1 MAEDGLWPLHSQ
13 TTMVLAGD
21 FGSNQEPQDPKLP
34 ILRENGKSVVLQD
47 LFIDGPPDSAYRK
60 EIIGQSEQNRV
71 IMVRAAPATGKPQV
85 MMMRV
90 PTDAPKASKV
100 KMMQAPAT
108 AVPQVKID
116 RKSTR

>member
-1 MAEDGLWPLHSQ
+1 
-13 TTMVLAGD
+13 MVLAGD

-85 MMMRV
+85 MMMRMRV
-90 PTDAPKASKV
+90 RMRRMRRSPAARRANPPSRRGPGAAPG
-100 KMMQAPAT
+100 
-108 AVPQVKID
+108 
-116 RKSTR
+116 RRR